1 MEKYDVIIIG
11 SGLSGLECAY
21 ILSRKGYHVCVLE
34 QNAHIGGCLQTFRRG
49 KTTFDTG
56 FHYVGGLEEGQ
67 SLHAL
72 FRYFDLLDLP
82 WQKMDEDGFSEVII
96 QGKSYMFPSGHERF
110 ADKMAEYFPH
120 QRQQIVN
127 YTSFLKK
134 VGENIMNSF
143 QTGVKNDFTASTL
156 LERSAYDFLQNSF
169 DDPLL
174 INVLS
179 GASFTM
185 ELCAEKLPLYV
196 FAQINNSFIQSAW
209 RLKGGGSLI
218 AEKLADNIRR
228 MGGEVHTNAKV
239 TRFNEH
245 GGLMKSVCVNNGEE
259 IAGKHFIS
267 SMHPALTL
275 SLIPETSNI
284 RNIYRKRIN
293 NMENT
298 HGIFTAHLQLKP
310 DTVPYL
316 NRNINIFNGTSP
328 WNDAG
333 VRSSGTTAAL
343 VSFQMPKSGGAY
355 TSNIDILT
363 PMLWQEVAQWANGRG
378 AAYSAF
384 KAQKAEE
391 CVHLVSKRLP
401 HLKDSIERI
410 YTSTPLT
417 YRDYTGT
424 YEGSAYG
431 IRKDYSHLVYTLLSP
446 QTQIPNLLLT
456 GQNLNLHGVLGVS
469 MTSFFTCA
477 KWVGME
483 SLIKELENGGPVYPR

>member
-1 MEKYDVIIIG
+1 MAKYDVIIAG
-11 SGLSGLECAY
+11 SGLGGLECGY

-34 QNAHIGGCLQTFRRG
+34 QNACIGGCLQTFRRG
-49 KTTFDTG
+49 KSMFDTG
-56 FHYVGGLEEGQ
+56 FHYVGGLEAGQ
-67 SLHAL
+67 SLHSL

-82 WQKMDEDGFSEVII
+82 WQKMDENGFSEVII
-96 QGKSYMFPSGHERF
+96 QGKSYLFPSGHERF
-110 ADKMAEYFPH
+110 ADKMSEYFPH
-120 QRQQIVN
+120 QQKQITA

-143 QTGVKNDFTASTL
+143 VPAGVKNDFTASTL
-156 LERSAYDFLQNSF
+156 LERSAYGFLQDSF

-218 AEKLADNIRR
+218 AEKLAGSIRS
-228 MGGEVHTNAKV
+228 MGGEVRTNAKV

-245 GGLMKSVCVNNGEE
+245 DGLITSVCVNNEEE
-259 IAGKHFIS
+259 IEGKQFIS

-275 SLIPETSNI
+275 TLIPDTPSI
-284 RNIYRKRIN
+284 RKIYRKRMN
-293 NMENT
+293 NMANT

-310 DTVPYL
+310 DSVPYL
-316 NRNINIFNGTSP
+316 NRNINIFNGISP
-328 WNDAG
+328 WRD
-333 VRSSGTTAAL
+333 VDERSSGTKAAL
-343 VSFQMPKSGGAY
+343 VSFQTPENGAY

-363 PMLWQEVAQWANGRG
+363 PMLWQEVSPWANGRG
-378 AAYSAF
+378 VEYSAF

-391 CVHLVSKRLP
+391 CVDLLSKRLP
-401 HLKDSIERI
+401 QLKENIERI

-431 IRKDYSHLVYTLLSP
+431 IRKDYSHLFYTLLSP

-477 KWVGME
+477 KLVGME
-483 SLIKELENGGPVYPR
+483 SLLKDLENG